1 MASKLGVLVVH
12 GMGSQTDKFADPMMK
27 ELDERISGLGADP
40 TQVICK
46 PAHWAKILKSK
57 EEQLWSDLSEK
68 NRLDFVKLR
77 QFIINAFG
85 DAVAYQRV
93 PGKQADVYDTIHKK
107 VHTELTALRSDLGNA
122 DKPLIVLAHSLG
134 SVIMSNYI
142 WDRQRDKRKGEDP
155 NGFGKTA
162 FERMETLTVF
172 ITFGSNIP
180 LFSLAYD
187 PVESIEFPPP
197 ELPSNLL
204 PAAKRLNFYDAD
216 DVLGYPLRPLGNRE
230 AHPPNPPGQDY
241 QRYEDSVTEDI
252 EIDAGSLLS
261 SWNPRSHSEYWTDND
276 FTKPVAEAI
285 ADVLG
290 LV

>member
-12 GMGSQTDKFADPMMK
+12 GMGSQNSKFADPMME
-27 ELDERISGLGADP
+27 ELDDRISDLGADP
-40 TQVICK
+40 AQVSWK
-46 PAHWAKILKSK
+46 PVHWAEILKSK
-57 EEQLWSDLSEK
+57 EEQLWRDLSQK

-93 PGKQADVYDTIHKK
+93 PGKQADIYDKIHKK
-107 VHTELTALRSDLGNA
+107 VHTELAALRSDLGNA

-142 WDRQRDKRKGEDP
+142 WDRQKGKDP
-155 NGFGKTA
+155 NEFGGIA
-162 FERMETLTVF
+162 FERMETLTVC

-187 PVESIEFPPP
+187 PVESIKFPPG
-197 ELPSNLL
+197 ELSPNLL
-204 PAAKRLNFYDAD
+204 PAAKWLNFYDAD
-216 DVLGYPLRPLGNRE
+216 DVLGYPLTPLGNRE
-230 AHPPNPPGQDY
+230 THPPPNPPGKDY
-241 QRYEDSVTEDI
+241 QRYEDSVTKDI
-252 EIDAGSLLS
+252 EIDAGGVFS
-261 SWNPRSHSEYWTDND
+261 SWSPLSHSEYWTDND
-276 FTKPVAEAI
+276 FTKPVAKAI
-285 ADVLG
+285 ADVLR